1 MTHRI
6 SPGSP
11 EPLGV
16 TPDAQG
22 VNIAVFSAHATAIE
36 FCLFDANGEVEIAR
50 LLLPERTGDVFHAH
64 IADVAPGA
72 RYGLRAHGPYAPK
85 QGHRFNPAKLLID
98 PYALQLDR
106 PFTLDAA
113 LFGFSGNEPET
124 ADRIDPANSARAVPK
139 AIVIDRAALST
150 PQSSVRVAWPDTI
163 IYELHVRGYTKQHP
177 SIPEDI
183 RGTFAALAHPAAI
196 EHLQKLG
203 VTTVELMPAMAWLDE
218 CHLEPLG
225 LHNYW
230 GYNPITLLAPDPR
243 LAPDGWAE
251 IRKATDALHAAGIE
265 VLLDVVFNH
274 SGESDE
280 FGQTLSFRGLD
291 NASYYRLVPG
301 SPERY
306 INDMGCGNCLALEH
320 PALVRL
326 AMDSLRTWMQLGGID
341 GFRFDL
347 ATALGR
353 RESGFDA
360 HAPLLAA
367 IEQDPLLRGAKLIA
381 EPWDVGPGGYQ
392 LGQFSAH
399 YGEWNDHFRDD
410 ARRYWRGDAD
420 VRGALA
426 TRLAGS
432 SDLFA
437 AKRRPS
443 RSVNFITAHDGFT
456 LADLVAYERKHNNA
470 NGEHGRDGA
479 DTNHSWNHGV
489 EGATDDAQIN
499 AARRRDQRNLLATL
513 LLARG
518 TPMLSMGA
526 ELGLSQGGNNNAYA
540 QDNATAWLDWS
551 SVDTELIDF
560 TARLIRLRAARTALH
575 DDHFLLGSAQDGTA
589 IPDIQ
594 WRSAAAPLG
603 DAEAWSHTDP
613 DTLVAVL
620 YTSDDDNENSD
631 RVVIALHRAAD
642 EVRIVLPPN
651 RDGFAWYRALDTA
664 VTANDESAHSDSM
677 QIAARSVVVFSE
689 IVASRKSANGQ
700 DADQT
705 ALNRLADAA
714 GIAADWWDVAGNH
727 HAVGIDTQRSLLA
740 SMGLPA
746 QTSAD
751 VRDSLDRV
759 ALGKQRR
766 LLPMTRVM
774 RIGDTAGLRV
784 AVPASQSPPRGKA
797 SVRDESGQIVAQIVN
812 PEFATQLARD
822 PLGLRLRVSELR
834 LPPLDA
840 GRYQVSFDEAA
851 ETVCR
856 LTIAPRRCYRPALLD
871 AGAATHPFGLS
882 VQAYS
887 LRREDDFGIG
897 DFTAIGDFAV
907 QAAGAGAATIGIHP
921 LHMLFA
927 QDRERASPYHPSD
940 RRFLDPIYLDLD
952 GLSDLPDFTDISMQW
967 QHDTIRASLT
977 KRTTIDYPIVW
988 MLKSAA
994 LEKLFVATQQFA
1006 RRQPESALAV
1016 EFATFVKAG
1025 GESLQRFATFQVIA
1039 EAHAQAPW
1047 WTWPAALRDAAS
1059 PQIAAFAG
1067 AMEHAERVRYHQFLQ
1082 WLCDRQLAGAAARA
1096 RDAGLA
1102 LGLYRDLAVGAAAD
1116 GCEAWANAHLLARG
1130 VSIGAPPDPLAPE
1143 GQVWNLPP
1151 PNPFSAREQ
1160 DFISFREAVSANMRH
1175 AGLLRIDHVL
1185 GLARMFWVPNGG
1197 KPADGAYV
1205 AYPLDDLMGHLA
1217 LESHRQQCAVIGED
1231 LGTVPDGL
1239 RDTLSANG
1247 MLRYQVLLLE
1257 REGAKFRPT
1266 RGYSQNA
1273 VACACTHDLPPLAG
1287 WWQGTDIREREAL
1300 ALIGHEESLQQLSS
1314 RYEEKH
1320 LLIQALNEAGISL
1333 HCDLDAPLDADAMA
1347 ALHVWLAQSPSALL
1361 FAQAEDLAFETVGQN
1376 LPGTDRERPNWRR
1389 RLSMGTPELFASAS
1403 AQGILAALQRR

>member
-1 MTHRI
+1 MSHRI
-6 SPGSP
+6 TSGSP

-16 TPDAQG
+16 TVDALG
-22 VNIAVFSAHATAIE
+22 VNIAVFSTHATAIE
-36 FCLFDANGEVEIAR
+36 LCLFDANGEVEVER
-50 LLLPERTGDVFHAH
+50 LLLPERTGDVFHGH
-64 IADVAPGA
+64 IAEVAVGA
-72 RYGLRAHGPYAPK
+72 RYGLRAHGPYAPRE
-85 QGHRFNPAKLLID
+85 GHRFNPAKLLID

-106 PFTLDAA
+106 PFALDAT
-113 LFGFSGNEPET
+113 LFGFNDNEPVS
-124 ADRIDPANSARAVPK
+124 ADRIDSVDSARAVPK
-139 AIVIDRAALST
+139 AIVVDRNALAAPAT
-150 PQSSVRVAWPDTI
+150 SVHVAWPDTL

-177 SIPEDI
+177 AIPEDI

-196 EHLQKLG
+196 GHLQKLG
-203 VTTVELMPAMAWLDE
+203 VSTVELMPAMAWLDE
-218 CHLEPLG
+218 RHLGPLG
-225 LHNYW
+225 LRNYW
-230 GYNPITLLAPDPR
+230 GYNPIALLAPDPR
-243 LAPDGWAE
+243 LAPNGWTE
-251 IRKATDALHAAGIE
+251 VRQATDALHAAGIE

-301 SPERY
+301 ALERY

-326 AMDSLRTWMQLGGID
+326 AMDSMRAWMQLGGID

-347 ATALGR
+347 ASALGR
-353 RESGFDA
+353 REAGFDP

-367 IEQDPLLRGAKLIA
+367 IEQDPLLRNAKLIA
-381 EPWDVGPGGYQ
+381 EPWDIGPGGYQ
-392 LGQFSAH
+392 LGQFSAR
-399 YGEWNDHFRDD
+399 YGEWNDRFRDD
-410 ARRYWRGDAD
+410 VRRFWRGDAD
-420 VRGALA
+420 ARGALA
-426 TRLAGS
+426 TRIAGS
-432 SDLFA
+432 SDCFA

-456 LADLVAYERKHNNA
+456 LADLVAYEHKHNDA
-470 NGEHGRDGA
+470 NGEHGRDGT
-479 DTNHSWNHGV
+479 DSNYSWNHGV
-489 EGATDDAQIN
+489 EGPTDDTRIH
-499 AARRRDQRNLLATL
+499 AARRHDQRNLLATL
-513 LLARG
+513 LLSRG

-540 QDNATAWLDWS
+540 QDNATAWLDWAN
-551 SVDTELIDF
+551 VDAELMAF
-560 TARLIRLRAARTALH
+560 TASLIRLRTAHAALH
-575 DDHFLLGSAQDGTA
+575 DDRFLIGRPHDASA

-594 WRSAAAPLG
+594 WRSVDASLH
-603 DAEAWSHTDP
+603 DAEAWSQNDP

-620 YTSDDDNENSD
+620 Y
-631 RVVIALHRAAD
+631 AAD
-642 EVRIVLPPN
+642 EDTESGDRVAIVLHRGTDDIRLDLPRN
-651 RDGFAWYRALDTA
+651 REGFAWRRSLD
-664 VTANDESAHSDSM
+664 SAMASAAELAATDAM

-689 IVASRKSANGQ
+689 IVTATQSAHAR

-714 GIAADWWDVAGNH
+714 GIAADWWDVSGNH
-727 HAVGIDTQRSLLA
+727 HAASPDTQRALLA

-746 QTSAD
+746 QTRGD
-751 VRDSLDRV
+751 IRESLERV
-759 ALGKQRR
+759 SVDTHRR
-766 LLPMTRVM
+766 LLPMTRVL
-774 RIGDTAGLRV
+774 RIGDTASLRV
-784 AVPASQSPPRGKA
+784 AVSAAQSPPRGAA
-797 SVRDESGQIVAQIVN
+797 SVRDESGQVVAQIVN
-812 PEFATQLARD
+812 PEFATQLTRD

-840 GRYQVSFDEAA
+840 GRYQVSFDAA
-851 ETVCR
+851 PEMVCR
-856 LTIAPRRCYRPALLD
+856 LTIAPRRCYRPAPLD
-871 AGAATHPFGLS
+871 IGGTARSFGVS

-887 LRREDDFGIG
+887 LRRDEDFGIG

-907 QAAGAGAATIGIHP
+907 QAAGVGAATLGINP

-952 GLSDLPDFTDISMQW
+952 ALIDLPDFAAISSQW

-977 KRTTIDYPIVW
+977 QRATIDYPIVW

-994 LEKLFVATQQFA
+994 LEKLFVATQQFV

-1016 EFATFVKAG
+1016 EFANFVSAG

-1039 EAHAQAPW
+1039 EAHAQEPW
-1047 WTWPAALRDAAS
+1047 WSWPEPLRDAAS
-1059 PQIAAFAG
+1059 PQIAAFAR
-1067 AMEHAERVRYHQFLQ
+1067 AIEHSERVRYHEFLQ
-1082 WLCDRQLAGAAARA
+1082 WLCERQLASAAQRA
-1096 RDAGLA
+1096 REAGLA
-1102 LGLYRDLAVGAAAD
+1102 LGLYRDLAVGAAPD

-1130 VSIGAPPDPLAPE
+1130 VSIGAPPDPLAPD

-1151 PNPFSAREQ
+1151 PNPLAARAQ

-1175 AGLLRIDHVL
+1175 AGILRIDHVL
-1185 GLARMFWVPNGG
+1185 GLARLFWVPHGG

-1239 RDTLSANG
+1239 RETLSANG

-1257 REGAKFRPT
+1257 REGATFRPT

-1287 WWQGTDIREREAL
+1287 WWEGTDIRERAGL
-1300 ALIGHEESLQQLSS
+1300 GLIGPAESSQQLAARS
-1314 RYEEKH
+1314 EEKQ
-1320 LLIQALNEAGISL
+1320 LLLQAINASGIPL
-1333 HCDLDAPLDADAMA
+1333 ACDLDAPLDANAMT
-1347 ALHVWLAQSPSALL
+1347 ALHAWLAQAPSSLL
-1361 FAQAEDLAFETVGQN
+1361 FAQAEDLAFETIGQN
-1376 LPGTDRERPNWRR
+1376 QPGTDRERPNWRR
-1389 RLSMGTPELFASAS
+1389 RLQVRIPELFALPAARS
-1403 AQGILAALQRR
+1403 ILAALRRQ